1 MELDTQQLNRDTE
14 KKTRMAF
21 LFDWQVIDARHRAE
35 CLALKTETGG
45 LRTGTQI
52 WADGPLPWWIVFG

>member
-1 MELDTQQLNRDTE
+1 MELDTQKLNKHTKNPRV
-14 KKTRMAF
+14 AF
-21 LFDWQVIDARHRAE
+21 SFDWQMIDARHRAE

-52 WADGPLPWWIVFG
+52 

>member
-1 MELDTQQLNRDTE
+1 MELDTQQLNRDTQ
-14 KKTRMAF
+14 KKPRMAF

-45 LRTGTQI
+45 LCTGTQI
-52 WADGPLPWWIVFG
+52 